1 MSKPHHV
8 PTPSPSDIPSPPLPR
23 RVIDLLAA
31 GVTRLIDAPSAG
43 EGADIEHAGPL
54 APRLELSPHGGLSVV
69 PTGERHRRGTESGGP
84 GTPENPIAR
93 HHP

>member
-1 MSKPHHV
+1 MPTLHRV
-8 PTPSPSDIPSPPLPR
+8 PTPSPSDIPRPTLPR

-31 GVTRLIDAPSAG
+31 GVARLIDAPPPA
-43 EGADIEHAGPL
+43 EDDDIEHAGSF
-54 APRLELSPHGGLSVV
+54 ATRLELSPHGGLSVV

-84 GTPENPIAR
+84 STPETPIAR